1 MTALPSNLAMVGDD
15 LARATQRD
23 ARRAIQRRRLVTY
36 AIALGL
42 LAIMASAAI
51 ANGWLLDETP
61 TAQAVPSLGQSASG
75 AEARTLLSNLG
86 SEGRVL
92 SSVTTAGGAVCLV
105 LTGYQMQCVPT
116 FRNDQ
121 QLALFIWSTRD
132 GKSLVWGVVR
142 PDVTAVDAVTAD
154 GRTTRALLAN
164 DAYYVELG
172 SPPTKLIAQLS
183 DGSSSVVPVADC
195 PPSDPFYC
203 PA

>member
-1 MTALPSNLAMVGDD
+1 MVGDD

-61 TAQAVPSLGQSASG
+61 TVQAVPSLGQSASG

-86 SEGRVL
+86 AEGRVL

-142 PDVTAVDAVTAD
+142 PDVTAVDAVTPD

>member
-1 MTALPSNLAMVGDD
+1 MVGDD

-42 LAIMASAAI
+42 LAITASAAI
-51 ANGWLLDETP
+51 ANGWLFDETP
-61 TAQAVPSLGQSASG
+61 TVQAVPSLGQSASG

-154 GRTTRALLAN
+154 GRTTRALLEN

-183 DGSSSVVPVADC
+183 NGSSSVVPVADC